1 MKKTYEYLFYRF
13 YRYMETTR
21 NHEHS
26 AHGALIYLSIIILF
40 NSFTFLVYLK
50 NIFGIDGINNII
62 LLIYAIIIY
71 FINKRYFDNE
81 NTTKRIVEMFQH
93 ESNKH
98 EVIGKISV
106 VVLIVLT
113 FLLLATSYQTS
124 IKLKE
129 IW

>member
-21 NHEHS
+21 NYENS
-26 AHGALIYLSIIILF
+26 AHGALIFISMIIYLNSI
-40 NSFTFLVYLK
+40 TFLVYIK
-50 NIFGIDGINNII
+50 NVFSLNVFNKYIF
-62 LLIYAIIIY
+62 IIY
-71 FINKRYFDNE
+71 GIIVYLINKRYFDNE

-93 ESNKH
+93 ESNKR

-106 VVLIVLT
+106 VVLIILT
-113 FLLLATSYQTS
+113 FLMLATSYKTS